1 MSPYL
6 FPLPS
11 PSHHPY
17 PTPLGGHKAPS
28 WSPCAMRLLPTS
40 YFTFGSVYM
49 SMPLS
54 HFVPAYPSPSPCPQ
68 VHSLHLRLYS
78 CPAPRFYRTIFFFFR
93 FHIYVL
99 AYGICFSLSDLL
111 HSVWQT
117 LGPSTS
123 VQITQFR
130 FFLSHM
136 VSWPVTG
143 VKYGTRPL
151 YRWAPLNW
159 LLPFLI
165 KVTHDMGHKNESLSP

>member
-1 MSPYL
+1 MLVSALQQSESVIHIHISPYL
-6 FPLPS
+6 FPLES
-11 PSHHPY
+11 LSHPPY
-17 PTPLGGHKAPS
+17 STPLGGHKARS

-68 VHSLHLRLYS
+68 VHSLVGLHFYS
-78 CPAPRFYRTIFFFFR
+78 CLAPRFFMTIFFFR

-123 VQITQFR
+123 LQITQFH
-130 FFLSHM
+130 FFLWLSDI
-136 VSWPVTG
+136 
-143 VKYGTRPL
+143 PL
-151 YRWAPLNW
+151 YICA
-159 LLPFLI
+159 
-165 KVTHDMGHKNESLSP
+165 TSSLSIHLSMDT